1 MEIQLDA
8 NGNCSEANRE
18 GACSAAKEFVG
29 FQKFQG
35 KHVSVMLTVPKLP
48 SVNANGNSHV
58 GKVIT
63 RHTAKPAP
71 APDGSAEVESS
82 SEPYV

>member
-29 FQKFQG
+29 LQKLQG
-35 KHVSVMLTVPKLP
+35 KHVSVMLTVPELP
-48 SVNANGNSHV
+48 SVNANSTATV
-58 GKVIT
+58 VDTPT
-63 RHTAKPAP
+63 RNISESNDVFVK
-71 APDGSAEVESS
+71 DAESESS
-82 SEPYV
+82 EV